1 MNVAL
6 ANRMCN
12 FAMEV
17 DVPNYKG
24 LNQLCRAC
32 WLLDHDMFEVGVII
46 LFAWNFFSYFFFF
59 IYRKLWKYFQ
69 VIINGLC

>member
-17 DVPNYKG
+17 DVPDYKG
-24 LNQLCRAC
+24 LNILCRAS
-32 WLLDHDMFEVGVII
+32 WLLDHDMFEVGSYII
-46 LFAWNFFSYFFFF
+46 CLKFIFLFVFSSTGSY
-59 IYRKLWKYFQ
+59 
-69 VIINGLC
+69 